1 MNINDAL
8 SEFKVT
14 DEIATAVNK
23 LITQAADRAF
33 RVPRGT
39 RRSHGMAPRWYDAQY
54 RHLW

>member
-54 RHLW
+54 RHL